1 MKVAACVLQVAAN
14 RIPERNKSRI
24 IAEWSGKRVTL
35 YADSKIQFRQI
46 NVPHNVVGVQVSGD
60 SRTDAMVSIAM
71 DNGRTWLYK
80 SSGTLVRQ

>member
-1 MKVAACVLQVAAN
+1 MEACRCQAAAN
-14 RIPERNKSRI
+14 KIPERKEQIKMI

-35 YADSKIQFRQI
+35 YTDTKIQFRQI

>member
-1 MKVAACVLQVAAN
+1 M
-14 RIPERNKSRI
+14 PES
-24 IAEWSGKRVTL
+24 
-35 YADSKIQFRQI
+35 QFRQI

>member
-1 MKVAACVLQVAAN
+1 M
-14 RIPERNKSRI
+14 I

-35 YADSKIQFRQI
+35 YTDTKIQFRQI
-46 NVPHNVVGVQVSGD
+46 NVPHNAVGVQVSGD

>member
-1 MKVAACVLQVAAN
+1 MTLPVHRRNQIFFAQHPLPSL
-14 RIPERNKSRI
+14 PES
-24 IAEWSGKRVTL
+24 
-35 YADSKIQFRQI
+35 QFRQI

-60 SRTDAMVSIAM
+60 SWTDAMVSIAM

>member
-1 MKVAACVLQVAAN
+1 MRVAGSRKQNPGKERIKV
-14 RIPERNKSRI
+14 I

-35 YADSKIQFRQI
+35 YTDTKIQFRQI
-46 NVPHNVVGVQVSGD
+46 NLPHNVVGVQVSGD

>member
-1 MKVAACVLQVAAN
+1 MPSLKAVDIIGVG
-14 RIPERNKSRI
+14 KSQKGIKMI

-35 YADSKIQFRQI
+35 YTDTKIQFRQI

-60 SRTDAMVSIAM
+60 SRTDTMVSIAM

>member
-1 MKVAACVLQVAAN
+1 M
-14 RIPERNKSRI
+14 I
-24 IAEWSGKRVTL
+24 IAEWSGKKVTL
-35 YADSKIQFRQI
+35 STDAKTLFRQI
-46 NVPHNVVGVQVSGD
+46 YVPHNVVGVQVHGD

>member
-1 MKVAACVLQVAAN
+1 M
-14 RIPERNKSRI
+14 
-24 IAEWSGKRVTL
+24 L
-35 YADSKIQFRQI
+35 YKDTKIQFRQI